1 MEGWKEINLGKLG
14 DTFTG
19 LSGKTKDDFGFGS
32 KYIQYVNIFNN
43 TKIDVENLE
52 LVNVKSNEKQSKVRF
67 GDIFFTTSSETIEEV
82 GMSSVLLDE
91 VNEDIYLNSFCFGF
105 RLFDFDS
112 LLPEF
117 AQHLLRAAHMRHSI
131 SMFGK
136 GSTRYNL
143 SKTLLLKD
151 LVLVFPSSHTEQ
163 HKIATILNTLDQ
175 SIAQTKSLISKYKNI
190 KQGLMH
196 DLLNYGI
203 DENGT
208 IRNPQTHT
216 FVEKKGLMVPEEWEV
231 EELSK
236 HILLLNG
243 GTPSTTN
250 PNFWN
255 GNIPWLSVDDF
266 NTGKRFVYDA
276 NKKITEDGLKY
287 SSTRLLFVDDIIIS
301 ARGTVGVIAQLRK
314 EMAFNQS
321 CYGIRN
327 NSVKIYANDFIY
339 FYLKFYFQSKGVIK
353 TGSTFDTITK
363 NTFDEIFISLPSKTE
378 QQKIISIIEQQDKL
392 IESEQTNLT
401 KLQRLKQGL
410 MADLL
415 TGKVRVKI

>member
-1 MEGWKEINLGKLG
+1 MEGWNEIVLGKLG
-14 DTFTG
+14 NTFTG

-43 TKIDVENLE
+43 SKIDIENLD
-52 LVNVKSNEKQSKVRF
+52 LVNVKSNEKQSKVKF

-91 VNEDIYLNSFCFGF
+91 INEDIYLNSFCFGF
-105 RLFDFDS
+105 RMFDFNN
-112 LLPEF
+112 LLPEY

-151 LVLVFPSSHTEQ
+151 LVLVFPSSISEQ

-175 SIAQTKSLISKYKNI
+175 SISKTKKLIANYKNI

-216 FVEKKGLMVPEEWEV
+216 FVEKKGLIVPEEWEV
-231 EELSK
+231 AEINDVVTIGNGCDYKHLKEGTIPVLGTGGYMTSVNDYLYDGETVCIGRKGTIDFPQYHTGKIWTVDTLFYTHSFKNILPKLLFFIFQTINWKKYNEATGVPSLSK
-236 HILLLNG
+236 KTI
-243 GTPSTTN
+243 S
-250 PNFWN
+250 
-255 GNIPWLSVDDF
+255 
-266 NTGKRFVYDA
+266 
-276 NKKITEDGLKY
+276 KIK
-287 SSTRLLFVDDIIIS
+287 IS
-301 ARGTVGVIAQLRK
+301 FPT
-314 EMAFNQS
+314 
-321 CYGIRN
+321 
-327 NSVKIYANDFIY
+327 KID
-339 FYLKFYFQSKGVIK
+339 
-353 TGSTFDTITK
+353 
-363 NTFDEIFISLPSKTE
+363 E

-392 IESEQTNLT
+392 IESEQTNLA
-401 KLQRLKQGL
+401 KLQNLKQGL
-410 MADLL
+410 TADLL
-415 TGKVRVKI
+415 TGKVRLKI

>member
-1 MEGWKEINLGKLG
+1 MCDMEGWKETTIKDEFYLGRGRVISQSEIEDNDGIYPVYSSQSTNKG
-14 DTFTG
+14 EMGKISTFDFEGEYITWTTDG
-19 LSGKTKDDFGFGS
+19 AYAGTVFHRNGK
-32 KYIQYVNIFNN
+32 FNCTN
-43 TKIDVENLE
+43 VCGTLKAIDETKIDHLFVAYL
-52 LVNVKSNEKQSKVRF
+52 LSTISKGHVSYV
-67 GDIFFTTSSETIEEV
+67 GNPKLMNGVMSKIPISIPYSLKEQKKIASILSTI
-82 GMSSVLLDE
+82 DQTI
-91 VNEDIYLNSFCFGF
+91 D
-105 RLFDFDS
+105 
-112 LLPEF
+112 
-117 AQHLLRAAHMRHSI
+117 Q
-131 SMFGK
+131 
-136 GSTRYNL
+136 
-143 SKTLLLKD
+143 
-151 LVLVFPSSHTEQ
+151 TEQ
-163 HKIATILNTLDQ
+163 LIA
-175 SIAQTKSLISKYKNI
+175 KYKNI

-196 DLLNYGI
+196 DLLTYGI

-216 FVEKKGLMVPEEWEV
+216 FVEKKGMIVPEKWEV
-231 EELSK
+231 EELSE

-243 GTPSTTN
+243 GTPSTSN
-250 PNFWN
+250 PDFWN

-276 NKKITEDGLKY
+276 NKKITEKGLKY
-287 SSTRLLFVDDIIIS
+287 SSTRLLVVNDIIIS
-301 ARGTVGVIAQLRK
+301 ARGTVGVIAQLGK

-327 NSVKIYANDFIY
+327 DSKKIYANDFIY

-378 QQKIISIIEQQDKL
+378 QQKIVSILEQHDNL
-392 IESEQTNLT
+392 IESEQTNLA
-401 KLQRLKQGL
+401 KLQNMKQGL